1 MNKKECAKMFID
13 SIKTIAEKPEN
24 LDNLEFYLS
33 YNFDRWL
40 DKYDNTPENIAIEMK
55 NFAEMKI

>member
-1 MNKKECAKMFID
+1 MNKKECAKLFID
-13 SIKTIAEKPEN
+13 AIKAIAEKPKN

-40 DKYDNTPENIAIEMK
+40 EKYANTPENISIEIK
-55 NFAEMKI
+55 NFADMEI